1 MNTRWTA
8 LIELTSARIRE
19 FFREPA
25 AIFWVYGFPLIMALS
40 LGIAFRDRPQ
50 AKLNIDLVAPGG
62 DTTAPAWWSTLQ
74 EDPRLTLHT
83 PAPDAW
89 TRRLRDAKTDLVLVA
104 PGMTGSSS
112 GSAPPSNAPPS
123 NATPSNAT
131 PSNETP
137 SNVTAS
143 NVTASNGVAP
153 HETSAGG
160 PSGWQVWSEPRR
172 ADSLLA
178 REVVEN
184 VLHRQTTAPPPNFEP
199 RELQEAGSRYIDFLI
214 PGLLG
219 MNLMGG
225 GLFGVGFVLVDMRVK
240 KLLKRF
246 LATPLRHGDFLLS
259 VMLSRLLFML
269 PEILALLLFSRFLF
283 GVTVRG
289 SYGELALLV
298 LLGGFCF
305 AGIGLLVASR
315 ATTLETASGLMNLLM
330 LPMYVLSGVFFSADR
345 FPEAMQPLVRAL
357 PLTALNDALRGVM
370 LEGESL
376 VELSRPCLTLVLWG
390 VLSFAVA
397 LRIFRWK

>member
-83 PAPDAW
+83 PTPDAW
-89 TRRLRDAKTDLVLVA
+89 TRRLRDAKTDLVLIA
-104 PGMTGSSS
+104 PGMAGSS
-112 GSAPPSNAPPS
+112 GSGAPSNE
-123 NATPSNAT
+123 T

-137 SNVTAS
+137 SN
-143 NVTASNGVAP
+143 GIAP
-153 HETSAGG
+153 HQTSAGG

-184 VLHRQTTAPPPNFEP
+184 VLHRQTTAPPPDFEP

>member
-62 DTTAPAWWSTLQ
+62 DAAAPAWWSTLR

-89 TRRLRDAKTDLVLVA
+89 TRRLRDAKTDLVLIA
-104 PGMTGSSS
+104 PGMAGSS
-112 GSAPPSNAPPS
+112 GSGAPSDE
-123 NATPSNAT
+123 T

-137 SNVTAS
+137 SN
-143 NVTASNGVAP
+143 GIAP

-184 VLHRQTTAPPPNFEP
+184 VLHRQTTAPPPDFEP

-225 GLFGVGFVLVDMRVK
+225 GLFGVGFVLVDMRVQ

-269 PEILALLLFSRFLF
+269 PEILALLLFSHFLF

>member
-123 NATPSNAT
+123 NAPPSNETPSNAT
-131 PSNETP
+131 PSN
-137 SNVTAS
+137 
-143 NVTASNGVAP
+143 GIAP

>member
-50 AKLNIDLVAPGG
+50 AKLHIDLVAPGG

-89 TRRLRDAKTDLVLVA
+89 TRRLRDAKTDLVLIA

-123 NATPSNAT
+123 NATPSN
-131 PSNETP
+131 ETP
-137 SNVTAS
+137 S

-184 VLHRQTTAPPPNFEP
+184 VLHRQTTAPPPDFEP

>member
-8 LIELTSARIRE
+8 LVELTSARIRE

-25 AIFWVYGFPLIMALS
+25 AIFWVYGFPLIMAVS

-50 AKLNIDLVAPGG
+50 AKLNIDLVSSSP
-62 DTTAPAWWSTLQ
+62 DSPPPAWWSTLAQ
-74 EDPRLTLHT
+74 DQRLTLHT
-83 PAPDAW
+83 PAVDAW
-89 TRRLRDAKTDLVLVA
+89 TRRLRDAKTDLVLVS
-104 PGMTGSSS
+104 PGTPVPQLDTPPPGSTGDDKPA
-112 GSAPPSNAPPS
+112 APPPKVPDPAPFPS
-123 NATPSNAT
+123 TGPGSVTP
-131 PSNETP
+131 
-137 SNVTAS
+137 
-143 NVTASNGVAP
+143 AP
-153 HETSAGG
+153 
-160 PSGWQVWSEPRR
+160 GWQVWFEPRR

-178 REVVEN
+178 REMVEN
-184 VLHRQTTAPPPNFEP
+184 VLQRHAPQTAPQFTP
-199 RELQEAGSRYIDFLI
+199 RELLEAGSRYIDFLV

-283 GVTVRG
+283 GVQVRG
-289 SYGELALLV
+289 THGELALLI

-345 FPEAMQPLVRAL
+345 FPEVMQPLIRAL

-370 LEGESL
+370 LEGQSL
-376 VELSRPCLTLVLWG
+376 LELSRPCLTLVIWG
-390 VLSFAVA
+390 AVSFVVA

>member
-62 DTTAPAWWSTLQ
+62 DAAAPAWWSTLR

-89 TRRLRDAKTDLVLVA
+89 TRRLRDAKTDLVLIA
-104 PGMTGSSS
+104 PGMAGSS
-112 GSAPPSNAPPS
+112 GSGAPSNE
-123 NATPSNAT
+123 T

-137 SNVTAS
+137 SN
-143 NVTASNGVAP
+143 GIAP
-153 HETSAGG
+153 HQTSAGG

-184 VLHRQTTAPPPNFEP
+184 VLHRQTTASPPDFEP

-269 PEILALLLFSRFLF
+269 PEILALLLFSHFLF

>member
-8 LIELTSARIRE
+8 LVELTSARIRE

-62 DTTAPAWWSTLQ
+62 DAAAPAWWSTLR

-89 TRRLRDAKTDLVLVA
+89 TRRLRDAKTDLVLIA
-104 PGMTGSSS
+104 PGMAGSS
-112 GSAPPSNAPPS
+112 GSGAPSNE
-123 NATPSNAT
+123 T

-137 SNVTAS
+137 SN
-143 NVTASNGVAP
+143 GIAP

-184 VLHRQTTAPPPNFEP
+184 VLHRQTTAPPPDFEP

-269 PEILALLLFSRFLF
+269 PEILALLLFSHFLF

>member
-123 NATPSNAT
+123 NATPSN
-131 PSNETP
+131 E
-137 SNVTAS
+137 
-143 NVTASNGVAP
+143 TASNGVAP

-184 VLHRQTTAPPPNFEP
+184 VLHRQTTASPPDFEP

-289 SYGELALLV
+289 SYGELALLF

>member
-112 GSAPPSNAPPS
+112 GSAPPSNE
-123 NATPSNAT
+123 TPSNAT
-131 PSNETP
+131 PSN
-137 SNVTAS
+137 
-143 NVTASNGVAP
+143 GIAP

>member
-74 EDPRLTLHT
+74 EDPRLNLHT

-89 TRRLRDAKTDLVLVA
+89 TRRLRDAKTDLVLIA
-104 PGMTGSSS
+104 PGMAGSS
-112 GSAPPSNAPPS
+112 GSGAPSNE
-123 NATPSNAT
+123 T

-137 SNVTAS
+137 SN
-143 NVTASNGVAP
+143 GIAP

-184 VLHRQTTAPPPNFEP
+184 VLHRQTTAPPPDFEP

>member
-112 GSAPPSNAPPS
+112 GSAPPSNE
-123 NATPSNAT
+123 T
-131 PSNETP
+131 PSNE
-137 SNVTAS
+137 TAS

>member
-8 LIELTSARIRE
+8 LVELTSARIRE

-62 DTTAPAWWSTLQ
+62 DAAAPAWWSTLQ
-74 EDPRLTLHT
+74 ADPRLTLHT
-83 PAPDAW
+83 PTPDAW
-89 TRRLRDAKTDLVLVA
+89 TRRLRDAKTDLVLIA
-104 PGMTGSSS
+104 PGMAGSS
-112 GSAPPSNAPPS
+112 GSGAPSNE
-123 NATPSNAT
+123 T

-137 SNVTAS
+137 SN
-143 NVTASNGVAP
+143 GIAP
-153 HETSAGG
+153 HQTSAGG

-184 VLHRQTTAPPPNFEP
+184 VLHRQTTAPSPDFEP

>member
-83 PAPDAW
+83 PTPDAW
-89 TRRLRDAKTDLVLVA
+89 TRRLRDAKTDLVLIA
-104 PGMTGSSS
+104 PGMAGSS
-112 GSAPPSNAPPS
+112 GSGAPSNE
-123 NATPSNAT
+123 T

-137 SNVTAS
+137 SN
-143 NVTASNGVAP
+143 GIAP
-153 HETSAGG
+153 HQTSAGG

-184 VLHRQTTAPPPNFEP
+184 VLHRQTTAPPPDFEP

-225 GLFGVGFVLVDMRVK
+225 GLFGVGFVLVDMRVQ

>member
-25 AIFWVYGFPLIMALS
+25 AIFWVYGFPRIMALS

-112 GSAPPSNAPPS
+112 GSAPPSNE
-123 NATPSNAT
+123 T
-131 PSNETP
+131 PSNE
-137 SNVTAS
+137 TAS

>member
-8 LIELTSARIRE
+8 LLELTSARIRE

-50 AKLNIDLVAPGG
+50 AKLNIDLVMPGG
-62 DTTAPAWWSTLQ
+62 EAAPPAWWSQLAD
-74 EDPRLTLHT
+74 DPRLTLHT
-83 PAPDAW
+83 PASNAW

-104 PGMTGSSS
+104 PGSPDPTTSPTTSPGSPPRSTS
-112 GSAPPSNAPPS
+112 PNTTSPPDHSLQTSPPPGSLR
-123 NATPSNAT
+123 
-131 PSNETP
+131 
-137 SNVTAS
+137 
-143 NVTASNGVAP
+143 
-153 HETSAGG
+153 
-160 PSGWQVWSEPRR
+160 WQVWSEPRR

-184 VLHRQTTAPPPNFEP
+184 VLHRQTAAPPPEFEP

-283 GVTVRG
+283 GVQVRG
-289 SYGELALLV
+289 SYAELALLV

-345 FPEAMQPLVRAL
+345 FPEAMQPLIRAL

-370 LEGESL
+370 LEGQSL
-376 VELSRPCLTLVLWG
+376 VELSRPCLTLALWG

>member
-74 EDPRLTLHT
+74 EDPRLNLHT

-89 TRRLRDAKTDLVLVA
+89 TRRLRDAKTDLVLIA
-104 PGMTGSSS
+104 PGMAGSS
-112 GSAPPSNAPPS
+112 GSGAPSNE
-123 NATPSNAT
+123 T

-137 SNVTAS
+137 SN
-143 NVTASNGVAP
+143 GIAP
-153 HETSAGG
+153 HQTSAGG

-184 VLHRQTTAPPPNFEP
+184 VLHRQTTAPPPDFEP

-225 GLFGVGFVLVDMRVK
+225 GLFGVGFVLVDMRVQ

>member
-74 EDPRLTLHT
+74 EDPRLNLHT

-89 TRRLRDAKTDLVLVA
+89 TRRLRDAKTDLVLIA
-104 PGMTGSSS
+104 PGMAGSS
-112 GSAPPSNAPPS
+112 GSGAPSNE
-123 NATPSNAT
+123 T

-137 SNVTAS
+137 SN
-143 NVTASNGVAP
+143 GIAP

-184 VLHRQTTAPPPNFEP
+184 VLHRQTTAPPPDFEP

-225 GLFGVGFVLVDMRVK
+225 GLFGVGFVLVDMRVQ

>member
-83 PAPDAW
+83 PTPDAW
-89 TRRLRDAKTDLVLVA
+89 TRRLRDAKTDLVLIA
-104 PGMTGSSS
+104 PGMAGSS
-112 GSAPPSNAPPS
+112 GSGAPSNE
-123 NATPSNAT
+123 T

-137 SNVTAS
+137 SN
-143 NVTASNGVAP
+143 GIAP

-184 VLHRQTTAPPPNFEP
+184 VLHRQTTAPPPDFEP

>member
-112 GSAPPSNAPPS
+112 GSAP
-123 NATPSNAT
+123 

>member
-62 DTTAPAWWSTLQ
+62 DTTAPAWWSTLR

-89 TRRLRDAKTDLVLVA
+89 TRRLRDAKTDLVLIA
-104 PGMTGSSS
+104 PGMAGSS
-112 GSAPPSNAPPS
+112 GSGAPSNE
-123 NATPSNAT
+123 T

-137 SNVTAS
+137 SN
-143 NVTASNGVAP
+143 GIAP
-153 HETSAGG
+153 HQTSAGG

-184 VLHRQTTAPPPNFEP
+184 VLHRQTTASPPDFEP

>member
-112 GSAPPSNAPPS
+112 GSAPPSNETQS
-123 NATPSNAT
+123 NATPSN
-131 PSNETP
+131 
-137 SNVTAS
+137 
-143 NVTASNGVAP
+143 GIAP

>member
-89 TRRLRDAKTDLVLVA
+89 TRRLRDAKTDLVLIA

-112 GSAPPSNAPPS
+112 GSATS
-123 NATPSNAT
+123 SNAT
-131 PSNETP
+131 PSNESAP
-137 SNVTAS
+137 
-143 NVTASNGVAP
+143 NGVAP

-184 VLHRQTTAPPPNFEP
+184 VLHRQTTAPPPDFEP

>member
-89 TRRLRDAKTDLVLVA
+89 TRRLRDAKTDLVLIA

-112 GSAPPSNAPPS
+112 GSATS
-123 NATPSNAT
+123 
-131 PSNETP
+131 SNETP
-137 SNVTAS
+137 SNESAP
-143 NVTASNGVAP
+143 NGVAP

-184 VLHRQTTAPPPNFEP
+184 VLHRQTTAPPPDFEP